1 MSNVDTAVSNNLT
14 PVKFN
19 FFELKYTPFKNSPQQ
34 TTRDIL
40 HAVITFLTQSQLAGS
55 GILIDR
61 HEDRKKDTARPLFV
75 TQVSTDWKEKRIKVS
90 MALLRKGRIPKLKP
104 AETWTLVPLE
114 KGRGEI
120 AEETH
125 FFIDINTPTVI
136 MCVEFNHNGPRMSDI
151 EYYFRIVANDKLGLA
166 RATEITMFMDISI
179 DKALAEFKNVLN
191 MKVKVQPQKLSQLDP
206 TVQGQ
211 YFTSISNLGQHV
223 NPSFVKLEML
233 FESTEKDYKSSQ
245 INKKG
250 NTMFKR
256 ILEAFNANPINMDA
270 FENFVVKYE
279 TEDGKEDIFNLMKG
293 KKEITVFVD
302 PNSTSTNRAW
312 YELIK
317 NDFDNFM
324 KSFK

>member
-1 MSNVDTAVSNNLT
+1 MPIIDTIVPNNLT

-34 TTRDIL
+34 TTNDIL
-40 HAVITFLTQSQLAGS
+40 HAVITFLTQSQIAGS

-90 MALLRKGRIPKLKP
+90 MALLRKGRMPKLKP
-104 AETWTLVPLE
+104 AETWILVPLE

-125 FFIDINTPTVI
+125 FYIDYNTPNII
-136 MCVEFNHNGPRMSDI
+136 MCVEYNHNGPRMSDI
-151 EYYFRIVANDKLGLA
+151 EYYFRIVANDKLSLA
-166 RATEITMFMDISI
+166 KATSITMFMDTSV
-179 DKALAEFKNVLN
+179 DKALAEFKNILN
-191 MKVKVQPQKLSQLDP
+191 MKVKVQPQKLSQLDMAI
-206 TVQGQ
+206 QGQ
-211 YFTSISNLGQHV
+211 YFTSISNLSQQV
-223 NPSFVKLEML
+223 NPNYVKLEML
-233 FESTEKDYKSSQ
+233 FETADKDYESSQ

-256 ILEAFNANPINMDA
+256 ILQAFKANPVNMDV

-293 KKEITVFVD
+293 KKEITVEID
-302 PNSTSTNRAW
+302 TSVTTTNRAW

-317 NDFDNFM
+317 TDFDNFM
-324 KSFK
+324 QPFK

>member
-1 MSNVDTAVSNNLT
+1 MPIIDTAVPKNLT

-34 TTRDIL
+34 TTKDIL
-40 HAVITFLTQSQLAGS
+40 HDVITFLTQSQLAGS

-61 HEDRKKDTARPLFV
+61 HEDRKKDIARPLFV

-125 FFIDINTPTVI
+125 LFIDFNTPTII

-151 EYYFRIVANDKLGLA
+151 EYYFRIVANDKLRLA
-166 RATEITMFMDISI
+166 KATEITMYMDISV
-179 DKALAEFKNVLN
+179 DKALAEFKNILN
-191 MKVKVQPQKLSQLDP
+191 MKVKVQPQKLSQLD
-206 TVQGQ
+206 TAIQGQ
-211 YFTSISNLGQHV
+211 YFTSISNLSQQV
-223 NPSFVKLEML
+223 NPNFVKLEML
-233 FESTEKDYKSSQ
+233 FESADKDYESSQ

-256 ILEAFNANPINMDA
+256 ILDAFKANPVNMDV

-279 TEDGKEDIFNLMKG
+279 TEDGKEDTFNLMKG
-293 KKEITVFVD
+293 KKEITVLID
-302 PNSTSTNRAW
+302 PAVASTNRAW

-317 NDFDNFM
+317 DDFDNFM
-324 KSFK
+324 QPFK

>member
-1 MSNVDTAVSNNLT
+1 MAQTDNEGPQNTT

-34 TTRDIL
+34 TTKDII
-40 HAVITFLTQSQLAGS
+40 HDVITFLTQSQLAGS

-61 HEDRKKDTARPLFV
+61 HEDRKKNTARPLFV

-90 MALLRKGRIPKLKP
+90 MALLRTGRMPKLKP
-104 AETWTLVPLE
+104 AETWILVPLE

-125 FFIDINTPTVI
+125 FFIDYNTPSI
-136 MCVEFNHNGPRMSDI
+136 IICAEFNNNGPRMSDI
-151 EYYFRIVANDKLGLA
+151 EYYLRIVANDKLRLA
-166 RATEITMFMDISI
+166 RATEITMFMDISV
-179 DKALAEFKNVLN
+179 DKALAEFKNILN
-191 MKVKVQPQKLSQLDP
+191 MKVKVQPQKLPQLDMAI
-206 TVQGQ
+206 QGQ
-211 YFTSISNLGQHV
+211 YFTSISNLNQQV
-223 NPSFVKLEML
+223 NPSYVKLEML
-233 FESTEKDYKSSQ
+233 FESSDKDYASSQ

-256 ILEAFNANPINMDA
+256 ILDAFKANPVNMDV

-279 TEDGKEDIFNLMKG
+279 TEDGKEDTFNLMKG

-302 PNSTSTNRAW
+302 PTVTTTNRAW

-317 NDFDNFM
+317 DDFDNFM
-324 KSFK
+324 QSFK